1 MQIGHLAEI
10 ADPDVARVL
19 SWHMSSDID
28 CVVTRT
34 TQTVLF
40 FQFLKSWLLIMV
52 WKESCQTIWFDFRL
66 KKSTRRLVANNK
78 FFPLTPSSRKA
89 YQTGTSKENTCPL
102 SNTYSV
108 DGQQS
113 WLYDYPA
120 GLSRTLSTGPAG
132 DPKEI
137 PPMPET
143 SWNSLNTDW
152 NVKQVVYYID
162 TMISVNDESKSFWK
176 LLVQIIHC
184 NVFLYIYIKIYCWF

>member
-1 MQIGHLAEI
+1 MEFFIDADWTFGRDSRPWCSQGIVVAHVIRHRLCGHPYYPNGNFFSTFEVLAFDLGLE
-10 ADPDVARVL
+10 RV
-19 SWHMSSDID
+19 MSDY
-28 CVVTRT
+28 
-34 TQTVLF
+34 L
-40 FQFLKSWLLIMV
+40 
-52 WKESCQTIWFDFRL
+52 IWFDFRL

-78 FFPLTPSSRKA
+78 FFLLTPSSRKA

-108 DGQQS
+108 DGQHS

-120 GLSRTLSTGPAG
+120 GPSRTLSTGQAG

-152 NVKQVVYYID
+152 NVKQVLYYID
-162 TMISVNDESKSFWK
+162 TMISINDESKSFWK
-176 LLVQIIHC
+176 WLVQIIEICKHR
-184 NVFLYIYIKIYCWF
+184 N